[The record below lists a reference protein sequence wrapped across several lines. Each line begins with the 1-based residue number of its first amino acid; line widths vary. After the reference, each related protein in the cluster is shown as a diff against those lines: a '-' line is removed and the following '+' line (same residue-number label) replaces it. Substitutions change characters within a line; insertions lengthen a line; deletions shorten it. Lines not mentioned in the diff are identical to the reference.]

1 MTATDVS
8 LAKPGLDYAR
18 IRNALLQRFNPVRYA
33 TAERLGQELDALYSG
48 RLTIARFWEAMKNRD
63 DMIRAC
69 DGKRKDAVEN
79 MEWCVNVDSDKAEEF
94 PESLVERQ
102 KEVLS
107 AFYCGL
113 KVTDALRQDQ
123 IGGVGLLARQMLD
136 ARACGWSVHEITW
149 RPMAEDGMLSASLRF
164 CPLYWFEN
172 TEGRLRFLMQDWDYY
187 GVDMAP
193 MEWLVSVSDNY
204 MEALTGPWLYKLQLV
219 RAWVRF
225 CERFGHPLP
234 IGKTDSPKDSP
245 EWNNLVDAVAAIN
258 EDFGLVVNSAASLEF
273 PNLER
278 SGDGTFQALYE
289 DMKRMISVVILG
301 SDLSTLS
308 AGSGQGQ
315 GASLQGRED
324 EKREKADAS
333 FISETLNR
341 TLDRWVIDYYF
352 GKDAPLLAKFTL
364 HPPKRIDVLA
374 ELKVDETAANLGV
387 AIGVDD
393 FRERFGRSEPAESA
407 EILRPPMAT
416 PNPANGGNQQGSG
429 DGASS
434 PPGTGDPD
442 LSNASRLATL
452 AARQVAQARA
462 NDLEAI
468 GRELAIITS
477 LKDPKEMMAM
487 LNDWL
492 ANNDERARK
501 FIENDGALTAV
512 YENLLATGMINGFL
526 ASKTSEK
533 VGAIK

>member
-1 MTATDVS
+1 MTPTDVTMS
-8 LAKPGLDYAR
+8 KPGLDFAR
-18 IRNALLQRFNPVRYA
+18 IRNSLLQRFNPIRYA
-33 TAERLGQELDALYSG
+33 TADRLGQELDALYTG
-48 RLTIARFWEAMKNRD
+48 RLTIGRFWEAMKNRD

-79 MEWCVNVDSDKAEEF
+79 MEWCVNVDSERAEEF
-94 PESLVERQ
+94 PETLVERQ
-102 KEVLS
+102 KEVLK
-107 AFYCGL
+107 AFYAGL
-113 KVTDALRQDQ
+113 NVTDALRQDQ
-123 IGGVGLLARQMLD
+123 VGGVGLLARQMLD
-136 ARACGWSVHEITW
+136 ARACGWAVHEITW
-149 RPMAEDGMLSASLRF
+149 RPMASDGLLTASLRF
-164 CPLYWFEN
+164 CPVYWFEN
-172 TEGRLRFLMQDWDYY
+172 TEGRLRFLLQDWDYY
-187 GVDMAP
+187 GVEMAAR
-193 MEWLVSVSDNY
+193 EWLVSVSDNY

-245 EWNNLVDAVAAIN
+245 EWDNLVEAVAAIN

-289 DMKRMISVVILG
+289 DMKRMIAVVILG

-341 TLDRWVIDYYF
+341 TLDRWVIEYYF

-387 AIGVDD
+387 PIGVDD
-393 FRERFGRSEPAESA
+393 FRERFGRSEPADGA
-407 EILRPPMAT
+407 EVLRSPMAN
-416 PNPANGGNQQGSG
+416 PNPASGDNPQGSG
-429 DGASS
+429 NGASS
-434 PPGTGDPD
+434 PPVAGDPE
-442 LSNASRLATL
+442 LSNASRLATV
-452 AARQVAQARA
+452 AAKQVAQARA
-462 NDLEAI
+462 YDLESI
-468 GRELAIITS
+468 GRELAIITAM
-477 LKDPKEMMAM
+477 KDPKEMMSA
-487 LNDWL
+487 LNAWL
-492 ANNDERARK
+492 LNNDERARK
-501 FIENDGALTAV
+501 FIERSGELDAI
-512 YENLLATGMINGFL
+512 YEKLLATGVVNGFL
-526 ASKTSEK
+526 ESKSVK
-533 VGAIK
+533 K